1 MIVADSSAW
10 IELLRRTES
19 LVASRLRAAIEAG
32 EAAVTEVVVAEVLSG
47 LNDDRNLRNVHAL
60 LLDCPLLRLEGLL
73 DFEEAAALRR
83 ACRRRGEAVRSIA
96 DCLVAVPAI
105 AAGLPVLAAD
115 RDFEVLARHTPLELV
130 ALDG

>member
-10 IELLRRTES
+10 IELLRRTGS
-19 LVASRLRAAIEAG
+19 PVASRLWTAVEAG

-47 LNDDRNLRNVHAL
+47 IAGERDLRSVHAL

-83 ACRRRGEAVRSIA
+83 ACRRRGEAIRSIA

-105 AAGLPVLAAD
+105 AAGAPVLHAD
-115 RDFEVLARHTPLELV
+115 SDFDVLARHTPLQVV
-130 ALDG
+130 AL